1 MNYKILDKKLPPE
14 LRDYI
19 FEYVMP
25 SKKDVMK
32 KHKDCMEELMLN
44 FAFKRFDSFII
55 LGGDFFLPIIYRIY
69 HSTSN
74 NLI

>member
-19 FEYVMP
+19 LEYVMP
-25 SKKDVMK
+25 SKKNVMK
-32 KHKDCMEELMLN
+32 KHKICMEELMLN
-44 FAFKRFDSFII
+44 FAFKQFDNFII
-55 LGGDFFLPIIYRIY
+55 LTGDFYLPIIYRIY